1 MAVKSRKD
9 QGLMPDSLLLDS
21 DILIDHLRKDQKALE
36 YLRREFDAG
45 SLLFISVIS
54 RTEIF
59 SGARRGEEETIQSL
73 FDLLMPVE
81 VDAAIADRAGEYLK
95 KYAKSHM
102 VTIGDAIIA
111 ATAGRCPLAFLI
123 CFSRSMADRLSALL
137 TSFMIRSSKIILS
150 S

>member
-1 MAVKSRKD
+1 
-9 QGLMPDSLLLDS
+9 MPDSLLLDS
-21 DILIDHLRKDQKALE
+21 DILIDHLRKDRKALE
-36 YLRREFDAG
+36 YLRQEIDAG

-59 SGARRGEEETIQSL
+59 SGARKGEEETIQSL

-111 ATAGRCPLAFLI
+111 ATAREMGGHLVTRNLKHYPMKDI
-123 CFSRSMADRLSALL
+123 
-137 TSFMIRSSKIILS
+137 KIIKPY
-150 S
+150 